1 MGRQLFAGDLK
12 GTVKVQSDIC
22 RIHGTHSGAS
32 LVESSVSLHESV
44 HQLWLI
50 SARTRALSTMITTI
64 STSTPPGGGH
74 GSYMR
79 CRKAV
84 GGHSHDA
91 TERID
96 DALKPTA
103 LDAAPW

>member
-1 MGRQLFAGDLK
+1 MITDRQLFAGGLK
-12 GTVKVQSDIC
+12 GTVKVQSDMR

-32 LVESSVSLHESV
+32 LVESSVSLHESM

-50 SARTRALSTMITTI
+50 AASTPALSTMITTI

-74 GSYMR
+74 GPCMR
-79 CRKAV
+79 CLKRV

-91 TERID
+91 TEQID
-96 DALKPTA
+96 DP
-103 LDAAPW
+103 